1 MAGEIAIRP
10 DSAIALPGEW
20 MEQRENVVRTAG
32 AITSVTRQIDLDS
45 ATEADAAIK
54 SLLKELEKKRKAVTS
69 KLDAAKKQIMAQEK
83 ELAEPLTKQH
93 ERLEGMINGYVA
105 EQMRKRREQEE
116 AAQRAIAES
125 AVQADADDPFGVGA
139 APAPAPVPFVAT
151 EAPKSDSAT
160 FVERI
165 AFEVVNEA
173 EVPRQFLSV
182 DDKKIRA
189 YLEYQKKLGF
199 TADQIIIAG
208 VRVYTAVSTRVK

>member
-1 MAGEIAIRP
+1 MAGELTIRP
-10 DSAIALPGEW
+10 ETAIALPGEW
-20 MEQRENVVRTAG
+20 MEQRENVVRAAG
-32 AITSVTRQIDLDS
+32 GITSVTRQIDLDN

-83 ELAEPLTKQH
+83 DLAAPLTEQH
-93 ERLEGMINGYVA
+93 ERLERMINAYVA

-125 AVQADADDPFGVGA
+125 AVKADADDPFGLGA
-139 APAPAPVPFVAT
+139 APAPVPFVAT

-160 FVERI
+160 FVERL
-165 AFEVVNEA
+165 AFEVVNES

-182 DDKKIRA
+182 DEKKIRA
-189 YLEYQKKLGF
+189 FLEYQKKLGF

-208 VRVYTAVSTRVK
+208 VRVYTAVTTRVK